1 MRINVLMKQDEIAH
15 RQMRDDAYLVS
26 GSCASLLRAR
36 ARANKRP
43 RGCRAVVRM
52 RCNLS
57 DDEQRVKDARWREE
71 GRINRKRAG
80 DHPSLSLALSRWWT
94 IDHPTRRYR
103 ISAILCAPL
112 SRFFN

>member
-1 MRINVLMKQDEIAH
+1 MRINVLMKQGEIAH

-80 DHPSLSLALSRWWT
+80 DHPSLSLSRSLSLVDNRPS
-94 IDHPTRRYR
+94 DAS
-103 ISAILCAPL
+103 ISDLGDSVRA
-112 SRFFN
+112 SVEVF